1 MNYYKRHIGD
11 YAAATR
17 HLSILEH
24 GIYTLAIDFYYNSE
38 QPLPVETK
46 EVCRKLGARSKEE
59 CAAVES
65 VLHDFFMLTDAGW
78 VQSRCDTEIAEYQR
92 KAETNRVTGS
102 KGGRPKKQTTAVNS
116 GNPEIT
122 QTVLSQNPEI
132 TLTTNQEPIT
142 TNQEPVLRHDSSA
155 PPSRAGAVCVV
166 VKSAGVWSV
175 NPNHPKLA
183 ALLDNGA
190 TMQNFE
196 DAARIAVSNGKGFAY
211 ALGVVEGMQNDA
223 QRAPNRSPVTETFRE
238 RDDRLARERM
248 QEICPSI
255 AAKAPRDRNVIDI
268 TPQVQITALEA

>member
-155 PPSRAGAVCVV
+155 PPSRAGEVCVV
-166 VKSAGVWSV
+166 VKNAGIGIV
-175 NPNHPKLA
+175 NPQHPQLA
-183 ALLDNGA
+183 ELLADGA
-190 TMQNFE
+190 TVQNFE
-196 DAARIAVSNGKGFAY
+196 DAARIASANGKGFAY
-211 ALGVVEGMQNDA
+211 CLGIVKGRLDDEK
-223 QRAPNRSPVTETFRE
+223 RAPKRTKVLETFRE
-238 RDDRLARERM
+238 RDDRLAAERIAEFM
-248 QEICPSI
+248 PSI
-255 AAKAPRDRNVIDI
+255 AAKQPRDRNVIDI